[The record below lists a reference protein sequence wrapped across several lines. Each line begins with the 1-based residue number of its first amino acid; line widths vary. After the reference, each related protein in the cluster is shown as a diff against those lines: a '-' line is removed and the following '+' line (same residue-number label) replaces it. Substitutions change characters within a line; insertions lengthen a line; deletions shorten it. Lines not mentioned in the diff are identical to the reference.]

1 MNVFAIVI
9 GFQAIMTFGGIWPG
23 PSGPAAAESFG
34 GVAEL
39 VELGEDVTVSY
50 EPDGEVTGRALD
62 VSEASLTLMVDGS
75 PFELDQSVFFASGS
89 AGRTQPGTVPSRASA
104 SASAP

>member
-39 VELGEDVTVSY
+39 VELGEDVTVSRT
-50 EPDGEVTGRALD
+50 VTEITLLRAKRPKRWETGCAR
-62 VSEASLTLMVDGS
+62 V
-75 PFELDQSVFFASGS
+75 
-89 AGRTQPGTVPSRASA
+89 
-104 SASAP
+104 